1 MYHNIKKTIY
11 FLSATFVITFTFCSD
26 CFAGAWTLEKGAMY
40 NKLAANY
47 FYADEE
53 FDESGSR
60 NDFEANGDFEDRN
73 LNYYT
78 EYGLIDKLTLITS
91 LYYKYLKKEDD
102 TVEMKTYGIGDI
114 DLGIKYKL
122 IEGSNGVLSAQGL
135 IKVPEA
141 YDENDSVP
149 LGNGQYDTELRL
161 LYGRSLWPYIPGY
174 CNFEIGYR
182 WRAEEPADEFRYL
195 VEFGM
200 DFSQK
205 AYGRVKLDGILG
217 MDNGNEIE
225 YGEGN
230 PSATYDF
237 DLGKLDIAFG
247 YKVAPKWCVEIG
259 YMPTIYGESTAA
271 GATYSVALIFQIH

>member
-1 MYHNIKKTIY
+1 MTV
-11 FLSATFVITFTFCSD
+11 FLFTVSIMIFVSLES
-26 CFAGAWTLEKGAMY
+26 CFAGAWTLERGAMY

-53 FDESGSR
+53 FDDSGDR
-60 NDFEANGDFEDRN
+60 QDFEYNGDFEDMN
-73 LNYYT
+73 LNYYM
-78 EYGLIDKLTLITS
+78 EYGLMDRLTLITS
-91 LYYKYLKKEDD
+91 LYYKYLRKEDD
-102 TVEMKTYGIGDI
+102 TVEMKTYGIGDM

-174 CNFEIGYR
+174 CNLEIGYR

-200 DFSQK
+200 DFSKK

-230 PSATYDF
+230 PSATNDF
-237 DLGKLDIAFG
+237 NLGKLDIAFG
-247 YKVAPKWCVEIG
+247 YKVAPKWSVEIG
-259 YMPTIYGESTAA
+259 YTPTIYGENTAA
-271 GATYSVALIFQIH
+271 GATYSVALIFQIL